1 MAHAEAKSKRAR
13 AVPLTQDMISALEQR
28 RRTTTD
34 LVFTRE
40 YTRGDGPPKL
50 IRQID
55 KRDFASA
62 CRATGMVDFHGH
74 DLRHTWAN
82 WHVQH
87 DTPLMVLKE
96 LGGWETIAMVQ
107 KYAHLAPSHLAQHAD
122 TVKFLSMSAEEA
134 IKTPLSEAAQ
144 ILAA

>member
-1 MAHAEAKSKRAR
+1 
-13 AVPLTQDMISALEQR
+13 MISALEQR

-55 KRDFASA
+55 KRDFARA
-62 CRATGMVDFHGH
+62 CRATGMVDFHWY
-74 DLRHTWAN
+74 DLRHTWAS

-87 DTPLMVLKE
+87 GTPLMVLKE

-107 KYAHLAPSHLAQHAD
+107 KYAHLAPSHLAQHAG
-122 TVKFLSMSAEEA
+122 TVTFWAQSVEKKE
-134 IKTPLSEAAQ
+134 KTPLSEAAQ
-144 ILAA
+144 SLAA

>member
-1 MAHAEAKSKRAR
+1 
-13 AVPLTQDMISALEQR
+13 MISALEQR

-55 KRDFASA
+55 KRDFARA
-62 CRATGMVDFHGH
+62 CRATGMVDFHWH
-74 DLRHTWAN
+74 DLRHTWAS

-87 DTPLMVLKE
+87 GTPLI
-96 LGGWETIAMVQ
+96 WC
-107 KYAHLAPSHLAQHAD
+107 
-122 TVKFLSMSAEEA
+122 
-134 IKTPLSEAAQ
+134 
-144 ILAA
+144 

>member
-1 MAHAEAKSKRAR
+1 
-13 AVPLTQDMISALEQR
+13 
-28 RRTTTD
+28 
-34 LVFTRE
+34 
-40 YTRGDGPPKL
+40 
-50 IRQID
+50 
-55 KRDFASA
+55 
-62 CRATGMVDFHGH
+62 MVDFHGH

>member
-1 MAHAEAKSKRAR
+1 
-13 AVPLTQDMISALEQR
+13 MISALEQR

-62 CRATGMVDFHGH
+62 CRATGMVDFHWY
-74 DLRHTWAN
+74 DLRHTWAS

-87 DTPLMVLKE
+87 GTPLMVLKE

>member
-1 MAHAEAKSKRAR
+1 
-13 AVPLTQDMISALEQR
+13 MISALEQR

-55 KRDFASA
+55 KRDFARA
-62 CRATGMVDFHGH
+62 CRATGMVDFHWH
-74 DLRHTWAN
+74 DLRHTWAS

-87 DTPLMVLKE
+87 GTPLMVLKE

-107 KYAHLAPSHLAQHAD
+107 KYAHLAPSHLCGEVLD
-122 TVKFLSMSAEEA
+122 LTPPESARESRSNA
-134 IKTPLSEAAQ
+134 RSTRR
-144 ILAA
+144 

>member
-1 MAHAEAKSKRAR
+1 
-13 AVPLTQDMISALEQR
+13 MISALEQR
-28 RRTTTD
+28 RRTNTD

-55 KRDFASA
+55 KRDFARA

-87 DTPLMVLKE
+87 GTPLMVLKE

-107 KYAHLAPSHLAQHAD
+107 KYAPLAPSHLAQHAD

-134 IKTPLSEAAQ
+134 IKTPQSKAA
-144 ILAA
+144 